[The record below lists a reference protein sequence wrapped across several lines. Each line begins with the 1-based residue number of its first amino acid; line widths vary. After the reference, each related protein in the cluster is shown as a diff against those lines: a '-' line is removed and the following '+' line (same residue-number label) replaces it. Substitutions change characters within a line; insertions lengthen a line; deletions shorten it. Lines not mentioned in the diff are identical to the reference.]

1 MMGSL
6 RSQFFLTK
14 KLNEAIMRGPGSP
27 ASFLFRLIIP
37 LTAAFVITI
46 LALIA
51 TLFGDERAPFPRL
64 LNRYG
69 NVMLVVEFLAIVVVT
84 LMAIM
89 QDQKRIRAGESGA
102 DVADDRPRVIRAGI
116 VDQHDL
122 IIAGE
127 FTQDGTQPKMQFS
140 QRFCAP
146 INRDDGRNFD

>member
-102 DVADDRPRVIRAGI
+102 DVADEAAREAGAGDS
-116 VDQHDL
+116 VVAVPVEQQVSTADGSRTLTAAESAGSGGEDQS
-122 IIAGE
+122 
-127 FTQDGTQPKMQFS
+127 DG
-140 QRFCAP
+140 
-146 INRDDGRNFD
+146 